1 MLIIYGVVG
10 LSTLWLNEPTMLLKI
25 ATLLFNFALGFSC
38 CYAIVVNS
46 TLLPPKLCPNLLV
59 RFGLLSAGCFFL
71 LLGCISVT
79 QTLRELG
86 VLEARV

>member
-38 CYAIVVNS
+38 FHAIVLNL
-46 TLLPPKLCPNLLV
+46 TLLPPKLRPNLLV
-59 RFGLLSAGCFFL
+59 CFGLLSAGCFFL
-71 LLGCISVT
+71 LLGAIAAT
-79 QTLRELG
+79 QTLQELG
-86 VLEARV
+86 VLATRV